1 MATQT
6 NTPAQPTKV
15 VTGKVRFSYLN
26 VFTPKADDDGNE
38 KYGVSL
44 LIPKKDK
51 ETLAKI
57 TKAID
62 AAIEIGKGKL
72 GGKTGKVVKSTLK
85 LPLRDGDEERPDDEA
100 YEGMMFMN
108 ANCKQKPGLVDRDR
122 NPILDST
129 ELYSGCWGR
138 ASVNFFAFD
147 GKQKGIAC
155 GLNNLQK
162 LADGEPLGGR
172 SNAEDDF
179 ADDVGDEDDDL
190 LD

>member
-1 MATQT
+1 MAAQNTQ
-6 NTPAQPTKV
+6 AQPTKV
-15 VTGKVRFSYLN
+15 VTGKVRFSYLH
-26 VFTPKADDDGNE
+26 VFTPRTDEDDGSE
-38 KYGVSL
+38 KYGVCL
-44 LIPKKDK
+44 MIPKKDK

-57 TKAID
+57 NKAVD

-72 GGKTGKVVKSTLK
+72 GGKTGKVIKSTLK
-85 LPLRDGDEERPDDEA
+85 LPLRDGDEERPDDDA
-100 YEGMMFMN
+100 FEGMMFLN
-108 ANCKQKPGLVDRDR
+108 ANSKQKPGLVDRDR

-172 SNAEDDF
+172 SKAEDDF
-179 ADDVGDEDDDL
+179 ADDVEDEDDDL

>member
-1 MATQT
+1 MENKNA
-6 NTPAQPTKV
+6 AQPTKV
-15 VTGKVRFSYLN
+15 ITGKCRFSYLN
-26 VFTPKADDDGNE
+26 AFTPKTDDDGDE
-38 KYGVSL
+38 KYGVCL

-51 ETLAKI
+51 ETLRKI
-57 TKAID
+57 EAAVD

-72 GGKTGKVVKSTLK
+72 GDAKGKVNKKTLK

-108 ANCKQKPGLVDRDR
+108 ANSKQKPGLVDVDR
-122 NPILDST
+122 QPIIDST

-162 LADGEPLGGR
+162 LSDDAPLGGR

-179 ADDVGDEDDDL
+179 SEEYDEDDDDML
-190 LD
+190 K